1 MKPVPIGTTVTW
13 EITPK
18 TTFDGWWLVVI
29 GSGLL
34 VLLAAFWPN
43 AAPPDQLSEDVALAA
58 ITETKHLV
66 APDDVSKYVKRFQTV
81 AIAEHQKFGIPA
93 SVKMAQGIL
102 ESASGTSSLTRASNN
117 HFGIKCHYRGCKHRN
132 CINKCDDSCR
142 DYFVKYETAWLSWR
156 AHSLLLSNPDLR
168 YASLISSCGD
178 DYKCWAAG
186 LQKKGYATSKQYQK
200 KLVNIIEKYE
210 LDHLDKGNKFH

>member
-1 MKPVPIGTTVTW
+1 MKPVPIGSQITW
-13 EITPK
+13 DITPK
-18 TTFDGWWLVVI
+18 TTFDGWWFVVI

-34 VLLAAFWPN
+34 VLLAAFWPS
-43 AAPPDQLSEDVALAA
+43 ATPPDQVESIAIAA
-58 ITETKHLV
+58 VPEQKHLV
-66 APDDVSKYVKRFQTV
+66 GPDEVVNYVKRFQTV
-81 AIAEHQKFGIPA
+81 AIAEHQKFGVPA

-102 ESASGTSSLTRASNN
+102 ESASGTSSLTKQSNN
-117 HFGIKCHYRGCKHRN
+117 HFGIKCHYRACKHRN
-132 CINKCDDSCR
+132 CVNKCDDSCR

-156 AHSLLLSNPDLR
+156 AHSLLLSNPDFR

-178 DYKCWAAG
+178 NYKCWAAG

-210 LDHLDKGNKFH
+210 LDHLDKGNKFQ

>member
-1 MKPVPIGTTVTW
+1 MEKLPIGSTVTW
-13 EITPK
+13 DITPK
-18 TTFDGWWLVVI
+18 QTFDGWWLVVI

-34 VLLAAFWPN
+34 VLLAAFWPS
-43 AAPPDQLSEDVALAA
+43 ATPPDQTEEIALAA
-58 ITETKHLV
+58 IPEQKHLV
-66 APDDVSKYVKRFQTV
+66 APDEVVNYVKRFQTV

-102 ESASGTSSLTRASNN
+102 ESASGTSSLTRVSNN
-117 HFGIKCHYRGCKHRN
+117 HFGIKCHYRNCKHRN

-186 LQKKGYATSKQYQK
+186 LQKKGYATSKQYQR

-210 LDHLDKGNKFH
+210 LDHLDKGNKFHF

>member
-1 MKPVPIGTTVTW
+1 MEKLPIGSTVTW
-13 EITPK
+13 DITPK
-18 TTFDGWWLVVI
+18 ATFDGWWLVVI

-34 VLLAAFWPN
+34 VLLAAFWPS
-43 AAPPDQLSEDVALAA
+43 ATPPDQVEAIAIAA
-58 ITETKHLV
+58 IPEQKHLV
-66 APDDVSKYVKRFQTV
+66 APDEVVNYVKRFQSV
-81 AIAEHQKFGIPA
+81 AIAEHEKFGIPA

-132 CINKCDDSCR
+132 CVNKCDDSCR

-156 AHSLLLSNPDLR
+156 AHSLLLSNPDFR

-210 LDHLDKGNKFH
+210 LNHLDKGNKFQ